1 MSDGLER
8 SALPRSALV
17 VWTLGVV
24 ATGVAVSV
32 RKLGD
37 FDLPW
42 HLAFGRLIAST
53 NAIPRVDDL
62 AYTHRP
68 IEYAEFLADLL
79 LYGLMRFAGP
89 LGLQVLGG
97 VLTMLVLWVLS
108 RELRTGPAGLL
119 VAASAVAAAGAWFI
133 VRPATLSFVL
143 VAWTAAALESHRSNP
158 LSRSGRA
165 MLASLVPVHLLW
177 ANLHGFVV
185 VGLTVVVAY
194 LLYRIACAAGRGRL
208 PKLLPKADA
217 TDLRWTSG
225 VAVGVLGASMLNL
238 AGPKL
243 LIGPLRAIPDV
254 GRVTEWEPTTLGF
267 LLHHEP
273 VALVY
278 AILLVALLVLGRAP
292 AAKHRT
298 PSAWEFGIVLMGLVL
313 ASSAVRLV
321 AVAAI
326 LTGPMAARR
335 LAGMLP
341 STRLTWLTS
350 SLAPMLLAL
359 WMLMRPGTTLG
370 VGFEPDHFPEPAV
383 QFVRDHKVAGPMWN
397 SSVYGGYLSWR
408 LYPEHRV
415 LIDGRTGWVHE
426 PRVVALA
433 SRSERDP
440 QAFRTLDREFRFEW
454 AICRAFEGEVF
465 GAPLAADDGWTM
477 VFWDDVSA
485 VYVRRKGIN
494 RALASSGYRVLR
506 HRTPPPEVVRLAVLG
521 ERVSD
526 LTHDAELA
534 VKQAPESPRAA
545 FVEACAA
552 IAQRDEDGFSR
563 ALKRVEKLSPRAEP
577 VRVLEQTW
585 GTTRRARAGSVRSS
599 E

>member
-1 MSDGLER
+1 M
-8 SALPRSALV
+8 
-17 VWTLGVV
+17 
-24 ATGVAVSV
+24 
-32 RKLGD
+32 LGD

-53 NAIPRVDDL
+53 NSIPRVDAL

-68 IEYAEFLADLL
+68 IEYAEFVADLL
-79 LYGLMRFAGP
+79 LYGLMRLAGP

-97 VLTMLVLWVLS
+97 LLTMLVLWVLS
-108 RELRTGPAGLL
+108 RKLRTGPAGLL

-143 VAWTAAALESHRSNP
+143 IAWTAVALEIHRSHP
-158 LSRSGRA
+158 LLRPGRA
-165 MLASLVPVHLLW
+165 TLASLVPVHLLW

-185 VGLTVVVAY
+185 VGVTMVVAY
-194 LLYRIACAAGRGRL
+194 LLYRAACAAGRGRL
-208 PKLLPKADA
+208 PKLLPTTDA

-225 VAVGVLGASMLNL
+225 VAVGVLGASMINL

-243 LIGPLRAIPDV
+243 LLGPLRALPDV
-254 GRVTEWEPTTLGF
+254 GRVTEWEPTSLGF

-273 VALVY
+273 VALFY
-278 AILLVALLVLGRAP
+278 AILVVALLVLGREP
-292 AAKHRT
+292 ASRLRT
-298 PSAWEFGIVLMGLVL
+298 PSAWDIVVALMGLVL

-433 SRSERDP
+433 SRSERESD
-440 QAFRTLDREFRFEW
+440 AFRTLDQEFGFQW

-465 GAPLAADDGWTM
+465 GLPLAADAAWTM

-485 VYVRRKGIN
+485 VYVRRDGVN
-494 RALASSGYRVLR
+494 RELAAYGYRLLR
-506 HRTPPPEVVRLAVLG
+506 HLTPLAAVVDLAVRG
-521 ERVSD
+521 ERVAE
-526 LTHDAELA
+526 LGHDAGLA
-534 VKQAPESPRAA
+534 TDQAPASARAA
-545 FVEACAA
+545 FLAACAA
-552 IAQRDEDGFSR
+552 IARRDATGYAR
-563 ALKRVEKLSPRAEP
+563 AMDRLRELSPSRGP
-577 VRVLEQTW
+577 VEVLERAW
-585 GTTRRARAGSVRSS
+585 SGT
-599 E
+599 

>member
-1 MSDGLER
+1 VSDGLER
-8 SALPRSALV
+8 SPWPRSALV
-17 VWTLGVV
+17 AWTLGVV
-24 ATGVAVSV
+24 ATGVVVSA
-32 RKLGD
+32 RMLGD

-42 HLAFGRLIAST
+42 HLAFGRLIAS
-53 NAIPRVDDL
+53 AKSIPRVDAL

-68 IEYAEFLADLL
+68 IEYAEFVADLL
-79 LYGLMRFAGP
+79 LYGLMRLAGP

-97 VLTMLVLWVLS
+97 LLTMLVLWVLS
-108 RELRTGPAGLL
+108 RKLRTGPAGLL

-143 VAWTAAALESHRSNP
+143 IAWTAVALEIHRSHP

-165 MLASLVPVHLLW
+165 TLASLVPVHLLW

-185 VGLTVVVAY
+185 VGVTMVVAY
-194 LLYRIACAAGRGRL
+194 LMHRVACAAGRGRL
-208 PKLLPKADA
+208 PRLLPTMDA
-217 TDLRWTSG
+217 TALRWTSG
-225 VAVGVLGASMLNL
+225 VAIGVLGASMVNL

-243 LIGPLRAIPDV
+243 LLGPLRALPDV
-254 GRVTEWEPTTLGF
+254 GRVTEWEPTSLGF

-278 AILLVALLVLGRAP
+278 AIVVVALLVFGREP
-292 AAKHRT
+292 ASKART
-298 PSAWEFGIVLMGLVL
+298 PSTWDVGVALMGLVL

-326 LTGPMAARR
+326 LTAPMAARR
-335 LAGMLP
+335 LAGLLP
-341 STRLTWLTS
+341 STPRAWLTS
-350 SLAPMLLAL
+350 SLAPVLLAL
-359 WMLMRPGTTLG
+359 WMLMRPGTTFG

-433 SRSERDP
+433 SRSEREPD
-440 QAFRTLDREFRFEW
+440 AFRALDREFGFQW

-465 GAPLAADDGWTM
+465 GLPLAADAAWTM

-485 VYVRRKGIN
+485 VYVRRNGVN
-494 RALASSGYRVLR
+494 REMAAYGYRLLR
-506 HRTPPPEVVRLAVLG
+506 HLTPLSEVLNWARRGHRIVDLGHDARLAV
-521 ERVSD
+521 E
-526 LTHDAELA
+526 
-534 VKQAPESPRAA
+534 QAPTSARAA
-545 FVEACAA
+545 FLEACAA
-552 IAQRDEDGFSR
+552 LARRDAGGFAEAVERVR
-563 ALKRVEKLSPRAEP
+563 ALSLSTGP
-577 VRVLEQTW
+577 VRALSEAW
-585 GTTRRARAGSVRSS
+585 ERR
-599 E
+599 